1 MDNQW
6 MQSIEALIFSTEHP
20 ITPEEIQ
27 FCLREGMNANI
38 TLDEVYDR
46 IEDIKE
52 KYRANEYFFELAE
65 IANGYQFLTKSTYH
79 DIIAIHIKQKSK
91 KRLSRAALET
101 LSIIAYKQPVTKVD
115 IEQIR
120 GVNCDYAVQ
129 KLLEKELITIIG
141 RSARP
146 GRPLLY
152 GTSAKFMD
160 YFGLQSLN
168 DLPKIKEF
176 KNEDNEIG
184 EKSE

>member
-1 MDNQW
+1 MNNQW
-6 MQSIEALIFSTEHP
+6 TQSIEALIFSTEHP
-20 ITPEEIQ
+20 ITPEEIH
-27 FCLREGMNANI
+27 FCLREGVNADI
-38 TLDEVYDR
+38 SLDDVYR
-46 IEDIKE
+46 IIEAIKE
-52 KYRANEYFFELAE
+52 KYQSEEYFFELAE
-65 IANGYQFLTKSTYH
+65 IANGFQFLTKGRYH

-101 LSIIAYKQPVTKVD
+101 LSIIAYKQPVTKID

-129 KLLEKELITIIG
+129 KLLEKELITITG
-141 RSARP
+141 RSATP

-160 YFGLQSLN
+160 YFGLQSLS

-176 KNEDNEIG
+176 KEEDNEIG
-184 EKSE
+184 EKVE